1 MIAFVKKLF
10 ETAMEFLGCQLSL
23 ERDAG
28 IKMECSSLDTKL
40 ELLGPFNRIEYIVIL
55 MRVNCNMCV
64 RWDYIQQN
72 VP

>member
-1 MIAFVKKLF
+1 MDI
-10 ETAMEFLGCQLSL
+10 
-23 ERDAG
+23 
-28 IKMECSSLDTKL
+28 KL

-55 MRVNCNMCV
+55 MRVNCNLCV